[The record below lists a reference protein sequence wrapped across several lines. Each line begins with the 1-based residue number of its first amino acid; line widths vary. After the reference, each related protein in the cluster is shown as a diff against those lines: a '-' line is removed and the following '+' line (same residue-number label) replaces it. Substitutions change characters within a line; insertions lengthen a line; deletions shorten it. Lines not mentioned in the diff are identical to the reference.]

1 MEDNIIVIENVSK
14 NFGGVKAL
22 SGVSTEIRK
31 GTIHAIIGPNGSGK
45 TTLINVVTGFYKPE
59 TGRILFKG
67 SDIGGQKPHLIARQG
82 IGRTFQNLR
91 LFGSMTAEENIVAA
105 MSSEMKESVFGAI
118 VNSPNTRRVEKEA
131 KNKAREIL
139 RKLEIEEYADRLVAM
154 LPYGTRRLIEIGRA
168 LGLNPEVLIL
178 DEPVAG
184 MNPSESENLMRIIR
198 KLVVEDRLTII
209 LIEHDMRVVMN
220 YSDEITVI
228 NNGKLIA
235 RGVPAEIQKNPI
247 VIEAYLGTGKAGN
260 VGEKEAEDGTALNQ

>member
-1 MEDNIIVIENVSK
+1 MSDEIILKIENVSK

-45 TTLINVVTGFYKPE
+45 TTLINVITGFYKPE
-59 TGRILFKG
+59 TGHIVFH
-67 SDIGGQKPHLIARQG
+67 SEDIGGKKPYLIARSG

-91 LFGSMTAEENIVAA
+91 LFDSMTARENIVAA
-105 MSSEMKESVFGAI
+105 MSNSMDENLFGAMLNLRS
-118 VNSPNTRRVEKEA
+118 VR
-131 KNKAREIL
+131 KAECDAADKADKIL
-139 RKLEIEEYADRLVAM
+139 NRIGLSNVANRKVAM

-168 LGLNPEVLIL
+168 LGLNPEILIL

-184 MNPSESENLMRIIR
+184 MNPAESTALIKMA
-198 KLVVEDRLTII
+198 KSLVDEDGITII
-209 LIEHDMRVVMN
+209 LIEHDMKVVMN

-235 RGVPAEIQKNPI
+235 RGIPKEIQANPI
-247 VIEAYLGTGKAGN
+247 VIEAYLGTGRAGRAAKKE
-260 VGEKEAEDGTALNQ
+260 EK